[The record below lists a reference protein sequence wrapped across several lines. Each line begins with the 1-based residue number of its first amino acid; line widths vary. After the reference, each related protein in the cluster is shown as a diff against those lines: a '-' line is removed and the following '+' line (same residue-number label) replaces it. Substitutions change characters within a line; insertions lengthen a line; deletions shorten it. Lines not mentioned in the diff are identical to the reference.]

1 MRQYIFAIF
10 AIMLTA
16 KAKSENQIKSCD
28 AVFAAKSSHGSIV
41 IERAGK
47 VVGAAK
53 IDHEVEGGVF
63 SMDDSL
69 LIVYGFPKDLN
80 IESPQGTVLSFLTIP
95 RATLVGRKEYG
106 SRVYDVSF
114 SDNQRVAVV
123 DSRYGIDVI
132 DLIKGDSKFYDPI
145 YIPDFA
151 TQRCGAK

>member
-1 MRQYIFAIF
+1 MRRYIFAIF
-10 AIMLTA
+10 AIILTA
-16 KAKSENQIKSCD
+16 KAKSETQIKSCD
-28 AVFAAKSSHGSIV
+28 AVFSAKSSHGSIV

-69 LIVYGFPKDLN
+69 LIVYGFHEDLN
-80 IESPQGTVLSFLTIP
+80 RESLQRTILSILRVP
-95 RATLVGRKEYG
+95 RANLVGKKEYG

-132 DLIKGDSKFYDPI
+132 DLIKGDSKFYDPT
-145 YIPDFA
+145 YTPDFT